1 MGAARSDG
9 FRYRR
14 AALRV
19 YWGHTRVLW
28 GYLGVVYLRVIIP
41 RVENQMDH
49 KVEHETEATLY
60 YDQRS
65 GSVAV
70 QGFCGTQLLVFG
82 FQKLRRVYRCYCFW
96 SHQ

>member
-1 MGAARSDG
+1 MARSDG
-9 FRYRR
+9 FRYRC

-28 GYLGVVYLRVIIP
+28 GYLGVVYLRVIVP
-41 RVENQMDH
+41 KVENQMDN

-60 YDQRS
+60 YDRGL
-65 GSVAV
+65 GSVRGTGV
-70 QGFCGTQLLVFG
+70 LWTQLLVFG
-82 FQKLRRVYRCYCFW
+82 FQKLRRVYRSYCFW